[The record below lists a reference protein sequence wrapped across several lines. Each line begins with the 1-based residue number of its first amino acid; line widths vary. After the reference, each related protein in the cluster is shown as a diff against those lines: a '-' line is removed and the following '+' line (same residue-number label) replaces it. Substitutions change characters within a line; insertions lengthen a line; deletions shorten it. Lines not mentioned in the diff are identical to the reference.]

1 MKSDNLFAEN
11 IKQIFLPKDTS
22 KIKLFMHMFLS
33 YSAFVMVLLTYI
45 VVIK

>member
-1 MKSDNLFAEN
+1 MNIFEEN
-11 IKQIFLPKDTS
+11 IRRVFLPKDDS
-22 KIKLFMHMFLS
+22 KFRLFIHMFLS

>member
-1 MKSDNLFAEN
+1 MNLFEEN
-11 IKQIFLPKDTS
+11 IRRVFLPKDTS
-22 KIKLFMHMFLS
+22 KLQLFLHMFLS